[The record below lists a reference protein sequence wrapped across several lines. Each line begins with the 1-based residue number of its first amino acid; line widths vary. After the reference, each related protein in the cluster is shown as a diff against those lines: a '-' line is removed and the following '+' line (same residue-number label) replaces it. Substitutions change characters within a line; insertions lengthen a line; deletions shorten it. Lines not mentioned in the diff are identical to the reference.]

1 MARHLNNREFEFNAS
16 SSEPFGPPNG
26 TFNYTAIW
34 GPITDHRPSR
44 QPSIIASTIFALLV
58 SVIFVILRFHTRRR
72 LKIISPSD
80 WAIILALICSGGVT
94 ASAIEQAFRGA
105 GRHAWELDFF
115 GLPALQRAAWYG
127 MLFYGASLSFTRIS
141 ILLLYRRIFTYDWA
155 KRAIE
160 VSLAVVSILGIWFV
174 ISVCTACV
182 PLQAYWQWDLMF
194 RPDGPKVTCLPYQI
208 WWTNAAL
215 HLTSDLIIIA
225 LPMPILSTLKL
236 PKRQKYAL
244 VGVFALG
251 AFVCLISI
259 LRLIALIDITFN
271 PGLDGSY
278 TSADLIYWTA
288 AEVNAAIV
296 CACAMTLKP
305 LVQRLFPKLL
315 GGRSGRYGG
324 GNGHSLP
331 WITPI
336 TGTAGDG
343 DENRTRTSHSG
354 SQRRSSVRNSLRQSF
369 SWGIGGKAN
378 SVRTSIHGGRGH
390 ARSGSGAS
398 GDVNFAFGS
407 QAKRKGS
414 HASSYSHGFGHG
426 YGGRDLPRVE
436 ERELRGQKGRER
448 EGADEGDDGD
458 SLLNQDARPR
468 TRGHVAEGG
477 DLAAPPKAHLRL
489 SIHVTRSVH
498 VTKMPSSPVPPDSS
512 SVDGGDEKD
521 EKALDDDGIPPGGL
535 PSSTFGGRMG

>member
-1 MARHLNNREFEFNAS
+1 MARHLNTREFEFNAS

-44 QPSIIASTIFALLV
+44 QPAIIASTIFALLV
-58 SVIFVILRFHTRRR
+58 SIVFVILRFHTRRR

-80 WAIILALICSGGVT
+80 WAIIFALICSGGVT

-194 RPDGPKVTCLPYQI
+194 QPDGPKVTCLPYQI

-278 TSADLIYWTA
+278 ASADLIYWTA

-305 LVQRLFPKLL
+305 FVQRLFPKLL

-336 TGTAGDG
+336 TGAAGDG
-343 DENRTRTSHSG
+343 EENRTRTSHSG
-354 SQRRSSVRNSLRQSF
+354 SQRRSSVRNM
-369 SWGIGGKAN
+369 
-378 SVRTSIHGGRGH
+378 
-390 ARSGSGAS
+390 
-398 GDVNFAFGS
+398 
-407 QAKRKGS
+407 
-414 HASSYSHGFGHG
+414 
-426 YGGRDLPRVE
+426 E
-436 ERELRGQKGRER
+436 ERELRGHRGRER
-448 EGADEGDDGD
+448 EFHYFGCEDLMYDYKSVAEVDPHLVDMGQRSDSVSTGVVVAAGRGADEGDDGD

-468 TRGHVAEGG
+468 TRGHGTEGG

-498 VTKMPSSPVPPDSS
+498 VTKTPSSPVPPDSS

-521 EKALDDDGIPPGGL
+521 EKGLDDDGILPGGL